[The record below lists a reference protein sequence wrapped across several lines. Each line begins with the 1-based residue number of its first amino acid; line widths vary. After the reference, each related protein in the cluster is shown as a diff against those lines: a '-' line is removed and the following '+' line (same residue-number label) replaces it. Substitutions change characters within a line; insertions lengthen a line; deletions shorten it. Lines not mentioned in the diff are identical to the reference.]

1 MFSTAQENAMDGTD
15 VAIITPPC
23 HRDVTVRG
31 HAIVRRMEKT
41 DRLREWRK
49 SGRHRQRRRIGI
61 SSHHFGREQ
70 QCLSL
75 LRARRQAHIVYRTT
89 GPEGDGLRSLNLEAH
104 SINVLTKGCDNFP
117 VWSPRGDL
125 ILFIRKIGDDF
136 EVLRSGPTARMSG
149 G

>member
-1 MFSTAQENAMDGTD
+1 
-15 VAIITPPC
+15 
-23 HRDVTVRG
+23 
-31 HAIVRRMEKT
+31 MEKI

-75 LRARRQAHIVYRTT
+75 LHARRQAHTVYRAT
-89 GPEGDGLRSLNLEAH
+89 GPEGDGLRILNLEDV
-104 SINVLTKGCDNFP
+104 SITVLTNECDNFP

-125 ILFIRKIGDDF
+125 ILFIRKIGDHL
-136 EVLRSGPTARMSG
+136 EVLRSGPTARL
-149 G
+149 

>member
-1 MFSTAQENAMDGTD
+1 
-15 VAIITPPC
+15 
-23 HRDVTVRG
+23 
-31 HAIVRRMEKT
+31 
-41 DRLREWRK
+41 
-49 SGRHRQRRRIGI
+49 
-61 SSHHFGREQ
+61 
-70 QCLSL
+70 
-75 LRARRQAHIVYRTT
+75 
-89 GPEGDGLRSLNLEAH
+89 LNLEAH